1 MLRDE
6 ATEHMHKVMDQRLA
20 LIEMLADLV
29 ICEPDLKVA
38 MQHLA
43 LLGERYGES
52 NLCWMLTE
60 DQSTG
65 AASV

>member
-1 MLRDE
+1 
-6 ATEHMHKVMDQRLA
+6 
-20 LIEMLADLV
+20 V